1 MSMVPGFNGNLRLN
15 PGNGLAGAVPTED
28 KEVEINDGIE
38 VDPNKA
44 ILKIEHEDGSI
55 TISLDGKP
63 LKEKNDGPREWFGNL
78 VDDINESDL
87 NAIVDDLLQGVQED
101 LLSRQNWI
109 DQRAQGLSL
118 LGLSVKLPNVSNTD
132 GAPVEG
138 MSQIQHPLLQEA
150 VLRFQAN
157 ARSEMLPVDGP
168 VKVRNDE
175 QDAMLESDELADV
188 LEKDMNHY
196 LTTTAREYYPDT
208 DRMLLMF
215 GFGGTAFKKVYFC
228 PLRNRPVSDS
238 VDADDLIVNQSAT
251 DLSTAIRV
259 THRVYLKPSTI
270 RRLQILKV
278 YADVDLVTPNDPQ
291 KDAVQLAKSEQQG
304 VTTGSV
310 RQEDRPR
317 EIYEVYCEL
326 DIPGFEHKYKGEISG
341 LPIPYRVTID
351 VSSRTVLS
359 IVRNYNEETAE
370 LPEARECFVQYV
382 YVPGLGFYGIGLLH
396 ILGNTTNAV
405 TAAWRELL
413 DAGMFA
419 NFPGFLIAKAATR
432 QNTSNLRVAPG
443 SGISV
448 ETSGAPI
455 KDAVLPLPYKE
466 PSNALMQLA
475 DNIAQTGMRVGGTSE
490 QAVGEGKRDLPV
502 GTTLA
507 LIEQAT
513 KVVNSVHKRMH
524 AAQAHEF
531 QLLKE
536 CFRENP
542 ESLWRNN
549 KRMASRWTAEKL
561 LVALDNYNLVPQADP
576 NTSSHSQRIVKVMAL
591 KQLQSTNPDLFDPVK
606 VDTAAVRAI
615 GWGSPEQ
622 FFKSPADRNQPSPEI
637 IKGMEDLKNDGKKAD
652 AAVLGAQAKMVAAQR
667 TGLAGG
673 EPDKG
678 GDIDDQVKI
687 MNALSKAKQI
697 DFQMERAEIEDEN
710 RDKDRAADLAMQQ
723 MRFDIQK
730 MKDSEQYNHQ
740 NEQMVAGMVHDQ
752 IMQAREIQHNEHL
765 AETKANM
772 EARKKKDK

>member
-15 PGNGLAGAVPTED
+15 SGNGLAGAVPLED
-28 KEVEINDGIE
+28 KEVEINDGVE

-63 LKEKNDGPREWFGNL
+63 LKEKNNGPKEWFGNL

-168 VKVRNDE
+168 VKVRNDD
-175 QDAMLESDELADV
+175 QDELIESDELADV
-188 LEKDMNHY
+188 LEKDMNNY

-251 DLSTAIRV
+251 DLSTALRV

-270 RRLQILKV
+270 RRLQILGI
-278 YADVDLVTPNDPQ
+278 YTDVDLVTPSDPQ

-304 VTTGSV
+304 ISTSSV

-326 DIPGFEHKYKGEISG
+326 DIPGFEHKYKGEVSG

-351 VSSRTVLS
+351 VSSRTILS
-359 IVRNYNEETAE
+359 IVRNYNEDTAE
-370 LPEARECFVQYV
+370 LPEAREYFVQYV

-443 SGISV
+443 SGIPV
-448 ETSGAPI
+448 ETNGASI

-524 AAQAHEF
+524 AAQAREF

-536 CFRENP
+536 CFREHP

-549 KRMASRWTAEKL
+549 KRMASRWTVEKL
-561 LVALDNYNLVPQADP
+561 LAALENYNLVPQADP

-652 AAVLGAQAKMVAAQR
+652 AAVLGAQAKMVAAQK

-678 GDIDDQVKI
+678 SEIEDQVKI
-687 MNALSKAKQI
+687 MNALTKAKQI

-710 RDKDRAADLAMQQ
+710 RDKDRAADLAMEQ

-730 MKDSEQYNHQ
+730 MKDSEQYDHQ

-752 IMQAREIQHNEHL
+752 ILQAREIQHNEHL
-765 AETKANM
+765 AETKAKM
-772 EARKKKDK
+772 EAKKKKDK